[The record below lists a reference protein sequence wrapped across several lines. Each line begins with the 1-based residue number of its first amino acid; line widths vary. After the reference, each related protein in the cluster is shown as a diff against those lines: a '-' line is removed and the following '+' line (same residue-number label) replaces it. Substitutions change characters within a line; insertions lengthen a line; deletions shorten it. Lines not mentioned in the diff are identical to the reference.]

1 MPEVDVDEYVAT
13 RSVGGLGIHLI
24 RNYMDEVDY
33 QRTNGQNVLT
43 MKKNLKTT
51 TNNKNNGSNNQKG

>member
-1 MPEVDVDEYVAT
+1 MQEVDVDEYVAT
-13 RSVGGLGIHLI
+13 RSVGGFGIHLI

>member
-1 MPEVDVDEYVAT
+1 MPEVDVDEYVTT

-24 RNYMDEVDY
+24 RNYMDKVDY

-51 TNNKNNGSNNQKG
+51 NNN